1 MIDFNLL
8 EQAICRH
15 FHPPF
20 YFDYAPAEPKV
31 NELFKTMY
39 CVEMTEDFYDS
50 EPEIPRELESEWD
63 FENPECMKIWKQLC
77 NDYEPRRLSFNNWQ
91 ELYVDGNWGLT
102 QNEVNK
108 IAKKTLIKYKNK
120 DRIFVAE
127 YDGDLYF
134 YIYARDLPEM
144 RDYQIVLRPRSI

>member
-1 MIDFNLL
+1 MVDFNLL
-8 EQAICRH
+8 EQAISRY
-15 FHPPF
+15 PF
-20 YFDYAPAEPKV
+20 YSDYAPAEPEV

-50 EPEIPRELESEWD
+50 EPEIPHELESEWD
-63 FENPECMKIWKQLC
+63 FENSECMKIWKQLC

-91 ELYVDGNWGLT
+91 ELYVDGNWSLT

-108 IAKKTLIKYKNK
+108 VAKETLLKYKGK
-120 DRIFVAE
+120 DRIFSAE

-144 RDYQIVLRPRSI
+144 RDYQIILRSRSI